1 MSLAIIMNNTKLLH
15 TCINVTDLE
24 RSLKFYDEILGF
36 KLERRQE
43 VPENNAEMA
52 FINDGIGGSIELTHW
67 RDKTDYVEGDQ
78 LDHIA
83 VGVPNVDDAV
93 KEFRTKGVKIAKEP
107 FSLAGGS
114 LKLAFIKD
122 PDGVWI
128 ELISK

>member
-1 MSLAIIMNNTKLLH
+1 MSLVNTMNSTKLLH

-36 KLERRQE
+36 KLERRHE

-52 FINDGIGGSIELTHW
+52 FIKDGDGGSIELTHW
-67 RDKTDYVEGDQ
+67 RDKPDYVEGDQ

-83 VGVPNVDDAV
+83 VGVPNVDDAIE
-93 KEFRTKGVKIAKEP
+93 EFRAKGVKIAKEP
-107 FSLAGGS
+107 FSLAGSS
-114 LKLAFIKD
+114 LKLAFIQD

>member
-1 MSLAIIMNNTKLLH
+1 MTLIINMNNTKLLH

-24 RSLKFYDEILGF
+24 RSLKFYDQILGF

-52 FINDGIGGSIELTHW
+52 FINDGSGGAIELTHW
-67 RDKTDYVEGDQ
+67 RDKPDYVEGDQ

-83 VGVPNVDDAV
+83 VEVSNVNDAIE
-93 KEFRTKGVKIAKEP
+93 EFRAKGVKIAKEP
-107 FSLAGGS
+107 FSLAGSS
-114 LKLAFIKD
+114 LKLAFIQD